1 MGEEREE
8 EMNQRIYAGRS
19 IETEPLSREVLVHG
33 AMLYQC
39 ECCGRIFQM
48 WLEKGLEDRKQDEIN
63 PCSYKPVPFCI
74 DCLCGGIAKHISW
87 QNDIYLEEY
96 RPLKEN
102 ENYFENSPESNC
114 GISHFRNNVDFRIQ
128 EFPEFEELK
137 RFFETEREESI
148 ENDFK
153 RIEEDSEDDPYGL
166 AHITTSTL
174 KAELRRRKRWK

>member
-39 ECCGRIFQM
+39 ECCGRVFRM

-63 PCSYKPVPFCI
+63 PGSHKPVPFCI
-74 DCLCGGIAKHISW
+74 DCLCGGLAKHIAW
-87 QNDIYLEEY
+87 QNDIHLDEY
-96 RPLKEN
+96 RLLKEN

-137 RFFETEREESI
+137 RLFETEREESV
-148 ENDFK
+148 ENVFK

-166 AHITTSTL
+166 AHVSTSTL